1 MNGLDVLRGMQAGE
15 LPGAPIAETLGMD
28 LVEVDEGRVVFE
40 ADPTERLFNPAGTV
54 HGGFAATMLDS
65 AMACA
70 VHTTLP
76 EGDVYTTVDLSLK
89 IVRTITPAAGRLRA
103 EGTIVHV
110 GGRVGTAEG
119 RLTGADG
126 RLYAH
131 GSTTCFITRGATR

>member
-1 MNGLDVLRGMQAGE
+1 MNGIDFLRGIQTGDV
-15 LPGAPIAETLGMD
+15 PGAPIAETLGMD

-70 VHTTLP
+70 VHTTPP
-76 EGDVYTTVDLSLK
+76 EGDMYTTVDLSQK
-89 IVRTITPAAGRLRA
+89 IARTIPPAAGRLRA

-110 GGRVGTAEG
+110 GGRVGTAEA

-131 GSTTCFITRGATR
+131 GSTTCFITRGSR